1 MYTSKTTQNDFLK
14 CIKDLNEEKITSQSY
29 GSLFGIQID
38 EVKDFVNIEELGI
51 IVQYVFEKK

>member
-1 MYTSKTTQNDFLK
+1 MYQG
-14 CIKDLNEEKITSQSY
+14 LNEEKITSQSY

-38 EVKDFVNIEELGI
+38 EVKDFANIEELGI